1 LVKCNISISSFS
13 SKKEN
18 TRLEEAGVAQKS
30 KKQSEQESLSSK
42 ADTSVSLSLILNQRQ
57 KAHEQKM
64 YRWLPEQPKEKL
76 PSLYTDF
83 LNDAAKIISQDRERP
98 NPKTQSR
105 TFTKEQSK
113 FSLRQQDTS
122 EMQKKLVLKKNPG
135 NMAL

>member
-1 LVKCNISISSFS
+1 
-13 SKKEN
+13 
-18 TRLEEAGVAQKS
+18 
-30 KKQSEQESLSSK
+30 
-42 ADTSVSLSLILNQRQ
+42 LILNQRQ

-64 YRWLPEQPKEKL
+64 YRWLPEQPKEKV
-76 PSLYTDF
+76 PSLYADF
-83 LNDAAKIISQDRERP
+83 LNDAAKIISQEQERT

-122 EMQKKLVLKKNPG
+122 EMQKKLVLKKDPG